1 MEFSPGFFGY
11 WNPRDPR
18 RPREGIHFPSPSSG
32 PTPVRTL
39 FPKRPVR
46 DGVPDS
52 ASPKEQAA
60 EPPEIPS
67 STGVP
72 TPTPISTSA
81 TAAIWQVL
89 RPGSPP
95 HQAIPVVLGPVSFP
109 VDPARPEGSTRSTD
123 EGGFVLLALRMR
135 VASAEDVHEEPE
147 EPGQLEP
154 QLEPPGDA
162 LLEPWSTE
170 PLEIPPEELDME
182 ELGIFKGMEDLLT
195 VADKELYQKY
205 LSGLH
210 EHVELSFA
218 SQQPIMELMR
228 SELARRVF
236 VPFLGEWTGI
246 LGVDPLELLFL
257 ATMPERM
264 AAHARPLNPITIEK
278 AWPLFEK
285 MCRYFFEPSR
295 SPCASPIVLAPKATP
310 PYVRICGDYRRI
322 NQYIVVPQDIIP
334 NVRKEL
340 EKTRDFTVYADLD
353 CMNAFHQLR
362 LAPYTRE
369 RLAVATPWGLFQ
381 PMFLPE
387 GVGPASG
394 ALQKAMEDVF
404 RDFRDWMIIM
414 FDNLLVMATDY
425 DDLYQKVHRV
435 FQRCDERHVILK
447 LEKSFIGVTTA
458 HFFGYEVSGGSYKLS
473 QKRRDAVA
481 AIPMPR
487 DQKSMQRFL
496 GAALYF
502 KTHVPSYSD
511 LTADLNEMVK
521 KDFDWNPATWTKDYV
536 GALERLKEAILQS
549 ATLHFPDYALPWVL
563 RCDASEKACGGTLLQ
578 ERQAEPSSPPTF
590 EVISFVSTKFSGAA
604 CRWDIPKKEAFA
616 IYFSVR
622 ELAYYLE
629 VKPFTIETDHANLVW
644 IEKSDAAIIIRW
656 RLYLQ
661 GFSFKIRHI
670 PGKANVFA
678 DMLSRMYLMSCGVDP
693 SGSYGD
699 GPFDPSASG
708 LYIMESLPDELPPG
722 PLEYNVLLMGAV
734 EYPPVTD
741 SLEDFL
747 RQAHIVNRKHC
758 GVRETRA
765 NLNRFFPGHR
775 IHYDVVNEFC
785 ASCVICQ
792 KNRRGMLKLDIIEP
806 VIKNLKPAHRRS
818 RIGID
823 TFHCSPQDKMG
834 HVCIHVIVNHF
845 SNFVSLHPSK
855 DHTAVG
861 MARALFEFFCRYG
874 LCDEVA
880 SDPGSNLTA
889 DVTEELLKLFGTKH
903 RFGLVGVHTSSGVE
917 GTNSLVLA
925 HLRAICA
932 DKSFRDRW
940 GSPEVTGLV
949 QYMINDSVSTET
961 GIRRFDNMF
970 GSEAGVYFKMPEF
983 LAGSA
988 RSHEYLRLLDED
1000 LQRLS
1005 DISRKAHAKVI
1016 DSRRTVVTDDT
1027 RNVYLRGELVLLQ
1040 RDPDKP
1046 LPSKLT
1052 MPFSGPYE
1060 VIDHVGN
1067 DVKIRHLATHAI
1079 TEHPVTRLK
1088 IFHGTREQ
1096 GKASAAQEVEQSQ
1109 VRAITAWRGDPL
1121 VRTTMEFRVEFED
1134 GDVIWLPYSVDLDQT
1149 QAYGTYVAS
1158 LPVLSHLQF
1167 SAQHA
1172 REFLSQL
1179 RSGPVSGY
1187 AVGDKLYVDIRCY
1200 STEWYDSVLTFLPDR
1215 YDKLYVVLYEVTGV
1229 HPRYIKAYCPVY
1241 DERWEAAT
1249 GPCKLGGYWCHAF
1262 GCHRVLTDNM
1272 VLITPDLCRQHPE
1285 LISPDPTARQRVLDL
1300 HFPLPRVSSRSPVV
1314 SPIAPTPQLP
1324 PGATRVLRSQGGK
1337 EKTPVPGAHP

>member
-1 MEFSPGFFGY
+1 
-11 WNPRDPR
+11 
-18 RPREGIHFPSPSSG
+18 
-32 PTPVRTL
+32 
-39 FPKRPVR
+39 
-46 DGVPDS
+46 
-52 ASPKEQAA
+52 
-60 EPPEIPS
+60 
-67 STGVP
+67 
-72 TPTPISTSA
+72 
-81 TAAIWQVL
+81 
-89 RPGSPP
+89 
-95 HQAIPVVLGPVSFP
+95 
-109 VDPARPEGSTRSTD
+109 
-123 EGGFVLLALRMR
+123 
-135 VASAEDVHEEPE
+135 
-147 EPGQLEP
+147 
-154 QLEPPGDA
+154 
-162 LLEPWSTE
+162 
-170 PLEIPPEELDME
+170 
-182 ELGIFKGMEDLLT
+182 
-195 VADKELYQKY
+195 
-205 LSGLH
+205 
-210 EHVELSFA
+210 
-218 SQQPIMELMR
+218 
-228 SELARRVF
+228 
-236 VPFLGEWTGI
+236 
-246 LGVDPLELLFL
+246 
-257 ATMPERM
+257 
-264 AAHARPLNPITIEK
+264 
-278 AWPLFEK
+278 
-285 MCRYFFEPSR
+285 
-295 SPCASPIVLAPKATP
+295 
-310 PYVRICGDYRRI
+310 
-322 NQYIVVPQDIIP
+322 
-334 NVRKEL
+334 
-340 EKTRDFTVYADLD
+340 
-353 CMNAFHQLR
+353 
-362 LAPYTRE
+362 
-369 RLAVATPWGLFQ
+369 
-381 PMFLPE
+381 
-387 GVGPASG
+387 
-394 ALQKAMEDVF
+394 
-404 RDFRDWMIIM
+404 
-414 FDNLLVMATDY
+414 
-425 DDLYQKVHRV
+425 
-435 FQRCDERHVILK
+435 
-447 LEKSFIGVTTA
+447 
-458 HFFGYEVSGGSYKLS
+458 
-473 QKRRDAVA
+473 
-481 AIPMPR
+481 
-487 DQKSMQRFL
+487 
-496 GAALYF
+496 
-502 KTHVPSYSD
+502 
-511 LTADLNEMVK
+511 
-521 KDFDWNPATWTKDYV
+521 
-536 GALERLKEAILQS
+536 
-549 ATLHFPDYALPWVL
+549 
-563 RCDASEKACGGTLLQ
+563 
-578 ERQAEPSSPPTF
+578 
-590 EVISFVSTKFSGAA
+590 
-604 CRWDIPKKEAFA
+604 
-616 IYFSVR
+616 
-622 ELAYYLE
+622 
-629 VKPFTIETDHANLVW
+629 
-644 IEKSDAAIIIRW
+644 
-656 RLYLQ
+656 
-661 GFSFKIRHI
+661 
-670 PGKANVFA
+670 
-678 DMLSRMYLMSCGVDP
+678 
-693 SGSYGD
+693 
-699 GPFDPSASG
+699 
-708 LYIMESLPDELPPG
+708 
-722 PLEYNVLLMGAV
+722 
-734 EYPPVTD
+734 
-741 SLEDFL
+741 
-747 RQAHIVNRKHC
+747 
-758 GVRETRA
+758 
-765 NLNRFFPGHR
+765 
-775 IHYDVVNEFC
+775 
-785 ASCVICQ
+785 
-792 KNRRGMLKLDIIEP
+792 
-806 VIKNLKPAHRRS
+806 
-818 RIGID
+818 
-823 TFHCSPQDKMG
+823 
-834 HVCIHVIVNHF
+834 
-845 SNFVSLHPSK
+845 
-855 DHTAVG
+855 

-1300 HFPLPRVSSRSPVV
+1300 HFPLPRVSSRPPVV